1 MSVVIGALKETE
13 KEKRVAL
20 TPEVVKRLVKR
31 KYSVFIENG
40 AGRKA
45 FLPDRAYEAAGAK
58 IVTREEVI
66 RRSDVIAVI
75 NRPDE
80 ETLTQFKNGQ
90 VMIGLLSLLVNPDS
104 VKKLVKQKITSLS
117 FELLPRT
124 LSRAQTMDALSSQA
138 AALGYK
144 AVLMAADHFSRYL
157 PMMITAAGTA
167 KPAKVLVLGT
177 GIAGLQAIATAKRLG
192 AIVSGYD
199 IRPTSRGEV
208 ESLGAIFLTSSVSA
222 EGRGGYARALT
233 PQEQAKQQREL
244 ADFIGQNDIIITTA
258 RVPGRK
264 PPLLVTQ
271 TCIADAA
278 PGTIFVDL
286 GASELGGNVAGSQP
300 DRILSNENGVQ
311 IIGAGNAAAQLPNA
325 ASSMYARNVQ
335 AVLDNIIKDGALRLD
350 LHDDVLSEL
359 TATHDGTVV
368 SNRLRQAM
376 HLPIRQ
382 PAEQEKVTPDQPTK

>member
-66 RRSDVIAVI
+66 RRSDVITVI

-208 ESLGAIFLTSSVSA
+208 ESLGAVFLTSSVSA

-359 TATHDGTVV
+359 TATHGGTVV

>member
-66 RRSDVIAVI
+66 RRSDVITVI

-208 ESLGAIFLTSSVSA
+208 ESLGAVFLTSSVSA

-359 TATHDGTVV
+359 TATHGGTVV

-382 PAEQEKVTPDQPTK
+382 LAEQEKVTPDQPTK